1 MSNLGQI
8 KEKLVDLEAQSA
20 ERREAPVPEHID
32 LRDCEWMPLDVRRLR
47 DSGIAARASG
57 EGFRAAVLLWCASWH
72 QVPAATLP
80 DDDAELAMLAGYG
93 RDVAGWRAVRDEAL
107 RGWIATGDGQLYHP
121 VIAEKAIEAWEWRH
135 KSADDADK
143 RSAAGRKAAAARW
156 SKRRQDDH
164 APAAPAEPDRD
175 DRASD
180 SDANAPVPHTPSDA
194 SASDALSVR
203 ITDASDRNADASASQ
218 VQAQEGRRCDLMPNR
233 TGPDRT
239 GPNLTGPD
247 LARSGDGRAPVVQ
260 DHSRSPP
267 DRLRSMV
274 LQAFAS
280 RSPDGGLTWASQPS
294 QQDAIDRLM
303 ERAGHDD
310 DPHDWLWRYL
320 DAAWQ
325 LRERG
330 RDVWRGQPWVP
341 AVVCSPRMMPR
352 VVEAMAKRTG
362 EATAAASPGIAKV
375 LKNWGRR

>member
-135 KSADDADK
+135 KRA
-143 RSAAGRKAAAARW
+143 AAGRKAAAARW
-156 SKRRQDDH
+156 SKRAKGDP
-164 APAAPAEPDRD
+164 APSEPDRAD
-175 DRASD
+175 SVSD
-180 SDANAPVPHTPSDA
+180 TDADAVPSHMPSDADAPDSHIPSDAN
-194 SASDALSVR
+194 
-203 ITDASDRNADASASQ
+203 RNADVDADADA
-218 VQAQEGRRCDLMPNR
+218 VALQAQEGRRCDSMPL
-233 TGPDRT
+233 TGPDLT
-239 GPNLTGPD
+239 GPNLTGPE
-247 LARSGDGRAPVVQ
+247 RSGDGRAPDVQ

-267 DRLRSMV
+267 DDRLRSMV

-320 DAAWQ
+320 DAAWK

-341 AVVCSPRMMPR
+341 AVICSPKMMPR

-362 EATAAASPGIAKV
+362 EAAATASPGLAKV
-375 LKNWGRR
+375 LRNWGRR